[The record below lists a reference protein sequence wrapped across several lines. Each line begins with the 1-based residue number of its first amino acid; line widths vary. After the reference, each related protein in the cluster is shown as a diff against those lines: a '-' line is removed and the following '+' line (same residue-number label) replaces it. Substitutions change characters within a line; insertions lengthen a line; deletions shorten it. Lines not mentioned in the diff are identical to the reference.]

1 MALPRPLR
9 STALLRFLPLLSSI
23 CILIGVAWLLLLPL
37 DEYSRNTY
45 ISENALLPG
54 GVHTYFHGSEQNVFR
69 AYRHEVAALGQQN
82 ASTNEV
88 AQVIGDIFKGQGLKV
103 GTQKFKYEA
112 GGRVYEGENVYA
124 VLEAPRGDATEAV
137 VLAAPWLNTDEV
149 LNESGVA
156 LVMALARYFKR
167 WSLWSKDVIFLITSD
182 ARAGPQA
189 WVDAYHDTHT
199 PPMVESLPVTS
210 GALQGVIVLDY
221 PTAAPWDRIHI
232 VYDGTNGQLPNLDLF
247 NTAVHIAGN
256 QMGVRTSLQ
265 ELHGHTDSYEDRLR
279 TMLRGMVN
287 QGLGHATGPHSVFIP
302 YHIDAIT
309 LQVSGFGNHDEVTM
323 GRIVE
328 SLFRSLNNLLEHFHQ
343 SFFFYL
349 LLGSKKFV
357 SIGTYLP
364 SAMLIAV
371 NFTIMA
377 IGLWLKS
384 GTKPK
389 TVDAAV
395 AITEKP
401 SDEKN
406 EKKDTEEKEKKDT
419 TSDSSPLPPS
429 SPHLE
434 SPRPL
439 LLPLLFLLL
448 THTLSTIPLLLFN
461 TLPHT
466 LLCPAF
472 TIFSLLSLCL
482 PLLLSFTLHLFSP
495 TPQVYTLLRCFSL
508 LSLGLFLSALATLN
522 FSLSFLIGLGAV
534 PVTFIKP
541 TKCKLVAVL
550 QHLVLAVANPMVA
563 LVGVAVYMG
572 EPLGTV
578 LGEAQ
583 VGWEIN
589 GLWTAVVVWGVW
601 WPAWV
606 VAGVGAWGGGR
617 MVEN

>member
-1 MALPRPLR
+1 
-9 STALLRFLPLLSSI
+9 
-23 CILIGVAWLLLLPL
+23 
-37 DEYSRNTY
+37 
-45 ISENALLPG
+45 
-54 GVHTYFHGSEQNVFR
+54 
-69 AYRHEVAALGQQN
+69 
-82 ASTNEV
+82 
-88 AQVIGDIFKGQGLKV
+88 
-103 GTQKFKYEA
+103 
-112 GGRVYEGENVYA
+112 
-124 VLEAPRGDATEAV
+124 
-137 VLAAPWLNTDEV
+137 
-149 LNESGVA
+149 
-156 LVMALARYFKR
+156 
-167 WSLWSKDVIFLITSD
+167 
-182 ARAGPQA
+182 
-189 WVDAYHDTHT
+189 
-199 PPMVESLPVTS
+199 MVESLPVTS

-429 SPHLE
+429 APTE